1 MEYCLKNEEVKIE
14 IPVQGSLVEFK
25 NFNRSIRV
33 PFIVYEDF
41 ESLIKPISGCEL
53 KNNKS

>member
-14 IPVQGSLVEFK
+14 IPVQRSLVEFK

-41 ESLIKPISGCEL
+41 ESLIKPISGYEP